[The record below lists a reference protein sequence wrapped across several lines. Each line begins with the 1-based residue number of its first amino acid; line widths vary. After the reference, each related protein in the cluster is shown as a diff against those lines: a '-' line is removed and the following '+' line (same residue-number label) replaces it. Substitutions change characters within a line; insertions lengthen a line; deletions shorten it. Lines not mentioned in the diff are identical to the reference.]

1 MKNPTVIWRAKQ
13 TDNALSTYEA
23 YKLIDEIATLEP
35 ARFVMTEADRDDL
48 FQILNYAQRRHIPPA
63 FRLPAQS
70 SPQDVRA
77 LARNGAATMVFRID
91 STMRERHD
99 VAHGNGSYTNTLQS
113 MRFAAEQKIA
123 IEVETLVSHKTLA
136 ELPMLADLIAT
147 FGARTWNVL
156 FPVPPLARG
165 VEMLTAAEA
174 EIALD
179 TLSKIALDVRTV
191 EAPHIIRYRGIPLRD
206 VVFIDA
212 AGQVRP
218 SEYAAISSGSS
229 RYRRLRNLVASPVFA
244 NFANPANLH
253 GKCSR
258 CEFRA
263 ACGGSRARAWAM
275 TGDLYAADPLCSYQP
290 AAS

>member
-13 TDNALSTYEA
+13 TDDALSTYEA
-23 YKLIDEIATLEP
+23 YKLIDDIATLEP

-48 FQILNYAQRRHIPPA
+48 FQILNYAQRRHLPPS

-77 LARNGAATMVFRID
+77 LARNGAATLVFRID
-91 STMRERHD
+91 STMSARHD
-99 VAHGNGSYTNTLQS
+99 AVHGSGSFTNTLRT
-113 MRFAAEQKIA
+113 MRFAAEEKLA
-123 IEVETLVSHKTLA
+123 LEVETLISHKTLE

-147 FGARTWNVL
+147 FGARNWNVL
-156 FPVPPLARG
+156 FPVPPLGRG
-165 VEMLTAAEA
+165 VEMLTAAES
-174 EIALD
+174 EVALD
-179 TLSKIALDVRTV
+179 MLSKIALDVRTI
-191 EAPHIIRYRGIPLRD
+191 EAPHIVRFHGTTLRD
-206 VVFIDA
+206 IVFIDA

-218 SEYAAISSGSS
+218 SEYATISSGSS
-229 RYRRLRNLVASPVFA
+229 RYRRLRNLVDSPVFV
-244 NFANPANLH
+244 NWTNPENLH
-253 GKCSR
+253 GKCAR

-275 TGDLYAADPLCSYQP
+275 TGDLYAADPLCAYQP